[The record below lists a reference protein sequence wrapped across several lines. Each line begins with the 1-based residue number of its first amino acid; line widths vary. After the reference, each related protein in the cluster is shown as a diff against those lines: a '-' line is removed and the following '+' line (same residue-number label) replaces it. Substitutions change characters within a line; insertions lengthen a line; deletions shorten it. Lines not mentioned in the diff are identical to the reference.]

1 MSELLASSKTKRSI
15 TDLLI
20 QQVINHMRRR
30 NKEYVIA
37 GNNKT
42 ILSLNTRE
50 EQNDHEE
57 ADTLMIR
64 GLMIVNEDFIGDK
77 IILQCRY

>member
-15 TDLLI
+15 IDLLI
-20 QQVINHMRRR
+20 QQVINHTRKR
-30 NKEYVIA
+30 NKENVIA

-42 ILSLNTRE
+42 ILSLYGNTRE
-50 EQNDHEE
+50 EQNDNEE

-64 GLMIVNEDFIGDK
+64 CLREDCK
-77 IILQCRY
+77 